1 MLRALGPLTRPF
13 LWPLIVAVLASGL
26 WIGIR
31 SKRRTLVDFEVYRTA
46 AERALEEAP
55 LYRPED
61 GHYQFKY
68 WPIFAIAMAPF
79 ALPTRAIAS
88 VLWYALSVVLLYLF
102 MRQSLRLLPERRVG
116 SAWLVWLVVLC
127 TGKFWVKELT
137 FGQTNVLLAVILA
150 GALAAGERGRWR
162 IAGVLIGLATFVKP
176 YALLLFPW
184 LAVVGGFESAA
195 LAGALVVGGLIAP
208 ALTYGW
214 YDNLAEIAGWYRT
227 VTDTTAP
234 NLLDAENISFATM
247 WAKWLGPGALASRL
261 AIVTDIAAL
270 GLFAVVLALRR
281 RARQPLY
288 LEFGLLML
296 LVPLLSPQGWDYV
309 LLIAA
314 PAFFLLFDRWPS
326 VGIAWK
332 VATVVAVGL
341 VSFTI
346 FDLLGRATYIRMM
359 ELSVVTLGGVL
370 LAICLTHLRWR
381 SLA

>member
-1 MLRALGPLTRPF
+1 M
-13 LWPLIVAVLASGL
+13 WPLIVAVLASAL
-26 WIGIR
+26 WFGIR
-31 SKRRTLVDFEVYRTA
+31 SKRATLVDFEVYRTA
-46 AERALEEAP
+46 AARALEHAP

-68 WPIFAIAMAPF
+68 WPIFAVAMAPMAF
-79 ALPTRAIAS
+79 PTRAVAS
-88 VLWYALSVVLLYLF
+88 LLWYALSVTLLYFF

-116 SAWLVWLVVLC
+116 AVWLVWLVVLC

-137 FGQTNVLLAVILA
+137 FGQTNVLLGVVLA
-150 GALAAGERGRWR
+150 AALAAGERGRWR
-162 IAGVLIGLATFVKP
+162 AAAVLIGIATFIKP

-184 LAVVGGFESAA
+184 LALVGGLEFAA
-195 LAGALVVGGLIAP
+195 IAGAVVVAGLIAP
-208 ALTYGW
+208 AVVYGW
-214 YDNLAEIAGWYRT
+214 SGNLTEVAGWYRT

-247 WAKWLGPGALASRL
+247 WAKWLGPGMLASRL
-261 AIVTDIAAL
+261 ALVTDLAAL
-270 GLFAVVLALRR
+270 GLFAAVLALRR
-281 RARQPLY
+281 RATRPLY

-296 LVPLLSPQGWDYV
+296 LVPMLSPQGWDYV

-326 VGIAWK
+326 VGLGWR
-332 VATVVAVGL
+332 VAAVAAVFL

-346 FDLLGRATYIRMM
+346 FDLIGRAAYIRMM
-359 ELSVVTLGGVL
+359 QLSVVTLGGAL
-370 LAICLTHLRWR
+370 MAICLAHLRWR

>member
-1 MLRALGPLTRPF
+1 MLSAARSLTRPMI
-13 LWPLIVAVLASGL
+13 WPLIVAVLASAL
-26 WIGIR
+26 WFGIR
-31 SKRRTLVDFEVYRTA
+31 SKRATLVDFEVYRTA
-46 AERALEEAP
+46 AARALEQAP

-68 WPIFAIAMAPF
+68 WPIFAVAMAPF
-79 ALPTRAIAS
+79 AVPTRAVAS
-88 VLWYALSVVLLYLF
+88 LLWYALSVVLLSLF
-102 MRQSLRLLPERRVG
+102 VRQSLRLIPDRRVRP
-116 SAWLVWLVVLC
+116 AWLVVLVVLC

-137 FGQTNVLLAVILA
+137 FGQTNVLLAVILI
-150 GALAAGERGRWR
+150 GALAAAERERWR
-162 IAGVLIGLATFVKP
+162 LAGTLIGVATFVKP

-184 LAVVGGFESAA
+184 LAVVGGLESAA
-195 LAGALVVGGLIAP
+195 LASGVVAAGLLAP
-208 ALTYGW
+208 AVTYGW
-214 YDNLAEIAGWYRT
+214 NGNLTEVVGWYRT

-234 NLLDAENISFATM
+234 NLLNAENISFATM

-261 AIVTDIAAL
+261 ALATDMASL
-270 GLFAVVLALRR
+270 AVVVIVVALRR
-281 RARQPLY
+281 RVSRPLY

-296 LVPLLSPQGWDYV
+296 LVPMLSPQGWDYV

-326 VGIAWK
+326 VGVSWRL
-332 VATVVAVGL
+332 ATAVAVFL

-346 FDLLGRATYIRMM
+346 FDVVGRAVYVRSMQ
-359 ELSVVTLGGVL
+359 LSVVTLGGVL

>member
-1 MLRALGPLTRPF
+1 MLSALRPF
-13 LWPLIVAVLASGL
+13 TRQLMWPLIVAVLASAL
-26 WIGIR
+26 WLGIR
-31 SKRRTLVDFEVYRTA
+31 SKRATLVDFEVYRRA
-46 AERALEEAP
+46 ATRALEQAP

-68 WPIFAIAMAPF
+68 WPIFAVAMAPF
-79 ALPTRAIAS
+79 AFPSRAVAS
-88 VLWYALSVVLLYLF
+88 FLWYALSVVLLYLF

-116 SAWLVWLVVLC
+116 AAWLVWLVVLC

-150 GALAAGERGRWR
+150 AALAAAGRGRWR
-162 IAGVLIGLATFVKP
+162 IAGVLIGVATFVKP

-184 LAVVGGFESAA
+184 LALVGGLESAA
-195 LAGALVVGGLIAP
+195 LAGAVLVAGLVAP

-214 YDNLAEIAGWYRT
+214 HENFTLIAGWYRT

-261 AIVTDIAAL
+261 ALATDLAAL
-270 GLFAVVLALRR
+270 GLFALVLALRR
-281 RARQPLY
+281 RAKQPLY

-296 LVPLLSPQGWDYV
+296 LVPMLSPQGWDYV

-314 PAFFLLFDRWPS
+314 PAFFLLFDRWSSIGMP
-326 VGIAWK
+326 WK
-332 VATVVAVGL
+332 VATAAAVFF

-346 FDLLGRATYIRMM
+346 FDLVGRAAYMRMM
-359 ELSVVTLGGVL
+359 ELSVVTLGSLL

>member
-1 MLRALGPLTRPF
+1 VLSALRPHARPLI
-13 LWPLIVAVLASGL
+13 WPLLVAVLASAL
-26 WIGIR
+26 WFGIR
-31 SKRRTLVDFEVYRTA
+31 SKRATLVDFEVYRRA
-46 AERALEEAP
+46 AARALDAEP

-68 WPIFAIAMAPF
+68 WPLFAVAMAPF
-79 ALPTRAIAS
+79 AFPTRAVSS

-116 SAWLVWLVVLC
+116 AAWLVWLVVLC

-137 FGQTNVLLAVILA
+137 FGQTNVLLAVVLT

-162 IAGVLIGLATFVKP
+162 AAGVLIGIATFVKP

-184 LAVVGGFESAA
+184 LAVVGGLESAA
-195 LAGALVVGGLIAP
+195 IAGGVVVAGLLAP
-208 ALTYGW
+208 AVTYGW
-214 YDNLAEIAGWYRT
+214 NGNLTEVAGWYRT

-247 WAKWLGPGALASRL
+247 WAKWLGPSPLASRL
-261 AIVTDIAAL
+261 ALATDITAL
-270 GLFAVVLALRR
+270 ALFGVVFALRR
-281 RARQPLY
+281 RASQPLY

-296 LVPLLSPQGWDYV
+296 LVPMLSPQGWDYV

-326 VGIAWK
+326 VGVAWRA
-332 VATVVAVGL
+332 ATFVAVFL

-346 FDLLGRATYIRMM
+346 FDVVGRAAYVRSMQ
-359 ELSVVTLGGVL
+359 LSAVTLGAVL

-381 SLA
+381 RLA